1 MGICWRENK
10 NKLEKDAFFCLFMSV
25 IQRKNSESPWGI
37 ALPLSHRNS
46 TVSEVYHEVHM
57 TRVLSTA
64 RISNVNRNWEIVK
77 FELGKDIEK
86 NAFFASHARDKTKTK
101 NISLHLYR
109 AQNLSSPSFY
119 LRINCWIKS
128 GGWCHGDQECRF
140 ERYILCSRVLR
151 LSELP
156 RFRERRQSV
165 LCC

>member
-1 MGICWRENK
+1 MLFSVFSRVWYKEK
-10 NKLEKDAFFCLFMSV
+10 NLIHHEELNQIPRSD
-25 IQRKNSESPWGI
+25 

-64 RISNVNRNWEIVK
+64 RICNVNRIWEMVK

-86 NAFFASHARDKTKTK
+86 GAFFASHARDKTKK
-101 NISLHLYR
+101 KHISLHLYR
-109 AQNLSSPSFY
+109 AQNLSSLSFY

-140 ERYILCSRVLR
+140 ERYICVLEFCGLPNCSDVGKG
-151 LSELP
+151 SK
-156 RFRERRQSV
+156 SAI
-165 LCC
+165 CC